1 MLLAG
6 NSRREV
12 PMSDPAREKPSSPAS
27 QRALGALGA
36 AIILALVAI
45 GFYTW
50 RSLGPT
56 EMDANGYVAMIL
68 GVLGT
73 IGLGVGLMALLFF
86 SHRYG
91 YDDAAGGRASPPRD
105 PRQADQG

>member
-1 MLLAG
+1 
-6 NSRREV
+6 
-12 PMSDPAREKPSSPAS
+12 MSDPSREEPSSPGS
-27 QRALGALGA
+27 QRALAAVGA

-45 GFYTW
+45 GIYTW

-56 EMDANGYVAMIL
+56 QMDANGYIALIL

-73 IGLGVGLMALLFF
+73 VGLGVGLMALLFF

-91 YDDAAGGRASPPRD
+91 YDDAAGGRAGPPPD
-105 PRQADQG
+105 PRQPDKR

>member
-1 MLLAG
+1 
-6 NSRREV
+6 
-12 PMSDPAREKPSSPAS
+12 MSDPSREKPSSPGS
-27 QRALGALGA
+27 QRALAAVGA

-45 GFYTW
+45 GIYTW

-56 EMDANGYVAMIL
+56 QMDANGYIALIL

-73 IGLGVGLMALLFF
+73 VGLGVGLMALLFF

-91 YDDAAGGRASPPRD
+91 YDDAAGGRAGPPPD
-105 PRQADQG
+105 PRQPDKR

>member
-1 MLLAG
+1 
-6 NSRREV
+6 
-12 PMSDPAREKPSSPAS
+12 MSDPSREKPSSPGS
-27 QRALGALGA
+27 QRALAVVGA

-45 GFYTW
+45 GIYTW

-56 EMDANGYVAMIL
+56 QMDANGYIALIL

-73 IGLGVGLMALLFF
+73 VGLGVGLMALLFF

-91 YDDAAGGRASPPRD
+91 YDDAAGGRAGPPPD
-105 PRQADQG
+105 PRQPDKR

>member
-1 MLLAG
+1 
-6 NSRREV
+6 
-12 PMSDPAREKPSSPAS
+12 MSDPSREKPSSPGS
-27 QRALGALGA
+27 QRALVILGA

-45 GFYTW
+45 GIYTW

-56 EMDANGYVAMIL
+56 QMDANGYIALIL

-73 IGLGVGLMALLFF
+73 VGLGVGLMALLFF

-91 YDDAAGGRASPPRD
+91 YDDEVGGRAGPPRD
-105 PRQADQG
+105 PRQSDQS